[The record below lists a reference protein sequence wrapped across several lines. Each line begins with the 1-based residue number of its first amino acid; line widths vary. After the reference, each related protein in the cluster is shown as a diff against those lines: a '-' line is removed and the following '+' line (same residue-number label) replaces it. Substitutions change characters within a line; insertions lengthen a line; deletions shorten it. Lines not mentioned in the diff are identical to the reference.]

1 MVTLADSALAD
12 PALTRRHGARP
23 AVQLTVA
30 ASTLLGLDE
39 QPAELAGY
47 GPIPA
52 ADGPAHRER
61 RHRHVAAVAH
71 RRPGRLLDY
80 GSKTY
85 RPPARLAAFII
96 ARDQTC
102 TFASCTRPAVA
113 CDLDHLKA
121 AKDGG
126 PTCPG
131 NLHPLCRR
139 HHRCKHLTH
148 WQPQRQPDGSTVW
161 TSPTG
166 HTYRTQPPPLP
177 TTVEPETADRHG
189 PSQPRV
195 TPSEAPTDDPDP
207 PPF

>member
-52 ADGPAHRER
+52 AMAR
-61 RHRHVAAVAH
+61 RIAKDDTGTW
-71 RRPGRLLDY
+71 RRLLTDDHGRLLDY

-102 TFASCTRPAVA
+102 TFTSCTRPAV
-113 CDLDHLKA
+113 DLRP
-121 AKDGG
+121 G
-126 PTCPG
+126 PSDCRERGRSRRVPG

-139 HHRCKHLTH
+139 HHRCKHLAH

-166 HTYRTQPPPLP
+166 HTYRTKPRPLP
-177 TTVEPETADRHG
+177 TTVEPEARS
-189 PSQPRV
+189 PA
-195 TPSEAPTDDPDP
+195 APTNASTDDPDP